1 MPCYCLGAFVN
12 ADRIEHFRKR
22 LQDLAEEISN
32 DLAANKDDA
41 GIVEL
46 DTSIR
51 QTLPHGCH
59 AKPANGSRAA

>member
-1 MPCYCLGAFVN
+1 MN

-46 DTSIR
+46 DTSMGR
-51 QTLPHGCH
+51 LP
-59 AKPANGSRAA
+59 RMAAMQMREADR